1 MAIDP
6 AAFRTAWPQ
15 VVRSLAVVTR
25 SLDSGEEYAAEA
37 FARAAA
43 QPDGAIDDL
52 VGWCIQVGRRTWLDA
67 VRHQAVFARIQ
78 PQLARPEVAAMDV
91 PTGPDAPGDDLD
103 DRLALLFVA
112 CDDALASGAQLVLAM
127 RVVCGLT
134 IRQIAGHLGIAEA
147 TAAAR
152 LTRAKSALARAR
164 GEFAVPDGPA
174 RATRLPVVLACVAGL
189 FAVGQRDALQPADAT
204 QDPARDALTLAE
216 ALVAQYP
223 DEPEVLGLRS
233 VCRLGLARR
242 PGRVRD
248 GVALPLDE
256 VDRST
261 WDQRLLSAGLAD
273 AAAAIATPADPPE
286 QSDPSGRGPER
297 GPECGP
303 ESKPERELE
312 RGPES
317 KPERGRHRE
326 PERLPGRFALEAA
339 ISGVHATARDAA
351 DTDWPRLAQL
361 YDALLHAWPS
371 PATRVAHL
379 VVLGRLAMRDGG
391 DLGQIERD
399 LEELVADGPPYAARD
414 ASLALADLAR
424 RTGRTDEAAGRYREL
439 LDVIPAGPLREF
451 CRRCSG

>member
-1 MAIDP
+1 MPIDP

-15 VVRSLAVVTR
+15 VVRSLAVTTR
-25 SLDSGEEYAAEA
+25 SLDSGEEHAAEA

-52 VGWCIQVGRRTWLDA
+52 VGWCVQVGRRTWLDA
-67 VRHQAVFARIQ
+67 VRHQAVFTRLQ
-78 PQLARPEVAAMDV
+78 PQIARPEVAAVDV
-91 PTGPDAPGDDLD
+91 PTDPGAPGGDLD

-164 GEFAVPDGPA
+164 GEFAVPDGAA
-174 RATRLPVVLACVAGL
+174 RTARLPVVLACVAGL
-189 FAVGQRDALQPADAT
+189 FTVGQRDGIEPADAT

-216 ALVAQYP
+216 ALVAEYP
-223 DEPEVLGLRS
+223 GDPEVLGLRA

-248 GVALPLDE
+248 GVALTLDE
-256 VDRST
+256 VDRSA
-261 WDQRLLSAGLAD
+261 WDRRLLSVGLDD
-273 AAAAIATPADPPE
+273 ATAAITGGGEGGSRP
-286 QSDPSGRGPER
+286 
-297 GPECGP
+297 
-303 ESKPERELE
+303 
-312 RGPES
+312 
-317 KPERGRHRE
+317 
-326 PERLPGRFALEAA
+326 PGRFALEAA
-339 ISGVHATARDAA
+339 ISGVHATARSAE

-361 YDALLHAWPS
+361 YDALLRVWPS
-371 PATRVAHL
+371 PATRVARL
-379 VVLGRLAMRDGG
+379 VVLGRLALREGGGPGGPRGDGG
-391 DLGQIERD
+391 LGAIEHE

-414 ASLALADLAR
+414 ASLALAGLAR
-424 RTGRTDEAAGRYREL
+424 HTGRTDDAAARYREL
-439 LDVIPAGPLREF
+439 LDVVPEGPLREF
-451 CRRCSG
+451 CRRHAG

>member
-1 MAIDP
+1 VPIDP

-15 VVRSLAVVTR
+15 VVRSLAVTTR

-52 VGWCIQVGRRTWLDA
+52 VGWCVRVGRRAWLDTL
-67 VRHQAVFARIQ
+67 RHQAVFARIQ
-78 PQLARPEVAAMDV
+78 SQIARPEVVAV
-91 PTGPDAPGDDLD
+91 DAPTTPGDLD

-112 CDDALASGAQLVLAM
+112 CDEALASGAQLVLAM

-152 LTRAKSALARAR
+152 LTRAKSTLARAR
-164 GEFAVPDGPA
+164 GEFAVPDGAA
-174 RATRLPVVLACVAGL
+174 RDARLPVVLTCVAGL
-189 FAVGQRDALQPADAT
+189 FTVGQRDAPHPPDAT

-256 VDRST
+256 ADRSA
-261 WDQRLLSAGLAD
+261 WDQRLLSAGLND
-273 AAAAIATPADPPE
+273 ATAAIARTEPPE
-286 QSDPSGRGPER
+286 HP
-297 GPECGP
+297 
-303 ESKPERELE
+303 
-312 RGPES
+312 
-317 KPERGRHRE
+317 
-326 PERLPGRFALEAA
+326 PGRFTLEAA
-339 ISGVHATARDAA
+339 ISGVHAAARDAA
-351 DTDWPRLAQL
+351 ETDWPRLAQL
-361 YDALLHAWPS
+361 YDTLLAVWPS
-371 PATRVAHL
+371 PATRVARL
-379 VVLGRLAMRDGG
+379 VVLGRLALRDGG
-391 DLGQIERD
+391 DLGPVEHG
-399 LEELVADGPPYAARD
+399 LEDLVADGPPYAARD

-424 RTGRTDEAAGRYREL
+424 RTGRTEEAAGRYREL

-451 CRRCSG
+451 CRRYAG

>member
-1 MAIDP
+1 VPIDP

-15 VVRSLAVVTR
+15 VVRSLAVTTR
-25 SLDSGEEYAAEA
+25 SLDAGEEYAAEA

-52 VGWCIQVGRRTWLDA
+52 VGWCVQVGRRTWLDT
-67 VRHQAVFARIQ
+67 VRHQAVFARLQ
-78 PQLARPEVAAMDV
+78 PQIARPEVAAVDV
-91 PTGPDAPGDDLD
+91 PTGPGAPGGELD

-134 IRQIAGHLGIAEA
+134 IRQIAAHLGIAEA

-164 GEFAVPDGPA
+164 GEFAVPDGAA
-174 RATRLPVVLACVAGL
+174 RAARLPVVLACVAGL
-189 FAVGQRDALQPADAT
+189 FTVGQRDGMEPADAT

-216 ALVAQYP
+216 ALVAEYP
-223 DEPEVLGLRS
+223 DDPEVLGLRA

-256 VDRST
+256 VDRSA
-261 WDQRLLSAGLAD
+261 WDQRLLSAGLDD
-273 AAAAIATPADPPE
+273 ATAAIVRTGT
-286 QSDPSGRGPER
+286 PSGLGE
-297 GPECGP
+297 
-303 ESKPERELE
+303 
-312 RGPES
+312 
-317 KPERGRHRE
+317 
-326 PERLPGRFALEAA
+326 PGRFALEAA
-339 ISGVHATARDAA
+339 ISGVHASVRDEAG
-351 DTDWPRLAQL
+351 TDWSRLAQL
-361 YDALLHAWPS
+361 YDALLQVWPS
-371 PATRVAHL
+371 PATRVARL
-379 VVLGRLAMRDGG
+379 VVLGRLAMRDGH
-391 DLGQIERD
+391 DLSQIEHE
-399 LEELVADGPPYAARD
+399 LEDLVADGPPYAARD

-451 CRRCSG
+451 CRRYAG

>member
-1 MAIDP
+1 LVPIDP

-15 VVRSLAVVTR
+15 VVRSLAVTTR
-25 SLDSGEEYAAEA
+25 SLDRGEECAAEA

-52 VGWCIQVGRRTWLDA
+52 VAWCIQVGRRTWLDT
-67 VRHQAVFARIQ
+67 VRHQAVFTRLQ
-78 PQLARPEVAAMDV
+78 PQVARPEVAAVDV
-91 PTGPDAPGDDLD
+91 PTEPDAPGGDLD

-112 CDDALASGAQLVLAM
+112 CDDALAPGAQLVLAM

-164 GEFAVPDGPA
+164 GEFAVPDGAA
-174 RATRLPVVLACVAGL
+174 RAARLPVVLACVAGL
-189 FAVGQRDALQPADAT
+189 FTVGQRDELEPVDAT
-204 QDPARDALTLAE
+204 EDPARDALTLAE
-216 ALVAQYP
+216 ALVAEYP
-223 DEPEVLGLRS
+223 DEGEVLGLRA

-256 VDRST
+256 VDRSA
-261 WDQRLLSAGLAD
+261 WDQRLLSAGLDD
-273 AAAAIATPADPPE
+273 ATAAITGTRAP
-286 QSDPSGRGPER
+286 GG
-297 GPECGP
+297 
-303 ESKPERELE
+303 
-312 RGPES
+312 
-317 KPERGRHRE
+317 
-326 PERLPGRFALEAA
+326 PGRFALEAA
-339 ISGVHATARDAA
+339 ISGVHAAARTAA
-351 DTDWPRLAQL
+351 DTDWARLAQL
-361 YDALLHAWPS
+361 YDALLEIWPS
-371 PATRVAHL
+371 PATRVARL

-391 DLGQIERD
+391 GLRDGGAGAGAGDGVGAIERE
-399 LEELVADGPPYAARD
+399 LEELVAEGPPYAARD

-424 RTGRTDEAAGRYREL
+424 HTGRTDEAAARYREL

-451 CRRCSG
+451 CRRHAG

>member
-1 MAIDP
+1 MPIDP

-15 VVRSLAVVTR
+15 VVRSLAVTTR
-25 SLDSGEEYAAEA
+25 SLDRGEECAAEA

-52 VGWCIQVGRRTWLDA
+52 VGWCVQVGRRIWLDT
-67 VRHQAVFARIQ
+67 VRHQAVFARLQ
-78 PQLARPEVAAMDV
+78 PQLARPEVVPVDV
-91 PTGPDAPGDDLD
+91 PTEPGTPGGELD

-112 CDDALASGAQLVLAM
+112 CDDALAPGAQLVLAM

-134 IRQIAGHLGIAEA
+134 IRQIAAHLGIAEA

-164 GEFAVPDGPA
+164 GEFAVPDGAA
-174 RATRLPVVLACVAGL
+174 RDARLPIVLACVAGL
-189 FAVGQRDALQPADAT
+189 FTVGQRDALEPVDAT

-216 ALVAQYP
+216 ALVAEYP
-223 DEPEVLGLRS
+223 DDPEALGLRA

-261 WDQRLLSAGLAD
+261 WDQRLLSAGLDD
-273 AAAAIATPADPPE
+273 ATAAITP
-286 QSDPSGRGPER
+286 GRP
-297 GPECGP
+297 
-303 ESKPERELE
+303 
-312 RGPES
+312 
-317 KPERGRHRE
+317 GR
-326 PERLPGRFALEAA
+326 PGRFALEAA
-339 ISGVHATARDAA
+339 ISGVHASARGAA

-361 YDALLHAWPS
+361 YDALLAVWPS
-371 PATRVAHL
+371 PAVRVARL
-379 VVLGRLAMRDGG
+379 VVLGRLTMEDDG
-391 DLGQIERD
+391 DLDPIERE
-399 LEELVADGPPYAARD
+399 LEDLVAEGPPYAARD

-424 RTGRTDEAAGRYREL
+424 RTGRTDEAAGRYSEL
-439 LDVIPAGPLREF
+439 LEVIPAGPLREF
-451 CRRCSG
+451 CRRYAG

>member
-1 MAIDP
+1 MPIDP

-15 VVRSLAVVTR
+15 VVRTLAVTTR
-25 SLDSGEEYAAEA
+25 SLDRGEEYAAEA

-52 VGWCIQVGRRTWLDA
+52 VGWCVQVGRRTWFDML
-67 VRHQAVFARIQ
+67 RHQRVLFRLQ
-78 PQLARPEVAAMDV
+78 PQLARPEVADVDV
-91 PTGPDAPGDDLD
+91 PHTPGDDLD

-112 CDDALASGAQLVLAM
+112 CDDALAPGAQLVLAM

-164 GEFAVPDGPA
+164 GEFAVPDEPA
-174 RATRLPVVLACVAGL
+174 RAVRLPVVLSCVAGL
-189 FAVGQRDALQPADAT
+189 FTVGQREAPEPADAT
-204 QDPARDALTLAE
+204 QDPARDAATLAE
-216 ALVAQYP
+216 ALVAEYP
-223 DEPEVLGLRS
+223 RDPEVLGLRA

-256 VDRST
+256 VDRAA
-261 WDQRLLSAGLAD
+261 WDRRLLRAGLDD
-273 AAAAIATPADPPE
+273 AATALTWSTSPGAPD
-286 QSDPSGRGPER
+286 S
-297 GPECGP
+297 
-303 ESKPERELE
+303 
-312 RGPES
+312 
-317 KPERGRHRE
+317 
-326 PERLPGRFALEAA
+326 PGRFVLEAA
-339 ISGVHATARDAA
+339 ISGVHATAPDAA
-351 DTDWPRLAQL
+351 GTDWPRLAQL
-361 YDALLHAWPS
+361 YESLQDTWPS
-371 PATRVAHL
+371 PATRVARL
-379 VVLGRLAMRDGG
+379 VVLGRLALRDGG
-391 DLGQIERD
+391 DLVPVERE

-439 LDVIPAGPLREF
+439 LDVVPEGPLREF
-451 CRRCSG
+451 CRRYAG

>member
-1 MAIDP
+1 MPIDP

-15 VVRSLAVVTR
+15 VVRSLAVTTR

-43 QPDGAIDDL
+43 QPDGVIDDL
-52 VGWCIQVGRRTWLDA
+52 VGWCVQVGRRTWLDM
-67 VRHQAVFARIQ
+67 VRHQAVFDRIQ
-78 PQLARPEVAAMDV
+78 SQLVRPEVAAVDV
-91 PTGPDAPGDDLD
+91 PTEPGDDLD

-112 CDDALASGAQLVLAM
+112 CDDALAPGAQLVLAM

-134 IRQIAGHLGIAEA
+134 IRQIAGHLGVAEA

-164 GEFAVPDGPA
+164 GEFAVPDGVA
-174 RATRLPVVLACVAGL
+174 RAGRLPVVLACVAGL
-189 FAVGQRDALQPADAT
+189 FTVGQRDGLEPADAT
-204 QDPARDALTLAE
+204 QDPARDALSLAE

-223 DEPEVLGLRS
+223 DDPEVIGLRA

-256 VDRST
+256 VDRT
-261 WDQRLLSAGLAD
+261 AWDQRLLSAGLDD
-273 AAAAIATPADPPE
+273 ATAAIART
-286 QSDPSGRGPER
+286 GT
-297 GPECGP
+297 
-303 ESKPERELE
+303 
-312 RGPES
+312 
-317 KPERGRHRE
+317 
-326 PERLPGRFALEAA
+326 PGRFALEAA
-339 ISGVHATARDAA
+339 ISGVHASARDAA
-351 DTDWPRLAQL
+351 GTDWRRLAQL
-361 YDALLHAWPS
+361 YDALLQVWPS
-371 PATRVAHL
+371 PATRVARL
-379 VVLGRLAMRDGG
+379 VVLGRLAMRDGDG
-391 DLGQIERD
+391 LDLGPIEHE
-399 LEELVADGPPYAARD
+399 LEDLVADGPPYAARD

-451 CRRCSG
+451 CRRYVG

>member
-1 MAIDP
+1 MQIDP

-15 VVRSLAVVTR
+15 VVRSLAVTTR

-43 QPDGAIDDL
+43 QPDGVIDDL
-52 VGWCIQVGRRTWLDA
+52 VGWCVQVGRRTWLDT
-67 VRHQAVFARIQ
+67 VRHQAVFTRIQ
-78 PQLARPEVAAMDV
+78 PQLARPEVAAVDV
-91 PTGPDAPGDDLD
+91 PTEPGDDLD

-112 CDDALASGAQLVLAM
+112 CDDAITPGAQLVLAM

-152 LTRAKSALARAR
+152 LTRAKSALAKAR
-164 GEFAVPDGPA
+164 GEFAVPDGAA
-174 RATRLPVVLACVAGL
+174 RARRLPVVLACVAGL
-189 FAVGQRDALQPADAT
+189 FTVGQRDGLEPADAT

-216 ALVAQYP
+216 ALAAQYP
-223 DEPEVLGLRS
+223 DDSEVIGLRA

-256 VDRST
+256 VDRSA
-261 WDQRLLSAGLAD
+261 WDQRLLSAGLDD
-273 AAAAIATPADPPE
+273 ATAAIART
-286 QSDPSGRGPER
+286 GT
-297 GPECGP
+297 
-303 ESKPERELE
+303 
-312 RGPES
+312 
-317 KPERGRHRE
+317 
-326 PERLPGRFALEAA
+326 PGRFALEAA
-339 ISGVHATARDAA
+339 ISGVHASARNAGG
-351 DTDWPRLAQL
+351 TDWSRLAQL
-361 YDALLHAWPS
+361 YDALLQVWPS
-371 PATRVAHL
+371 PATRVARL
-379 VVLGRLAMRDGG
+379 VVLGRLALRDDDGSG
-391 DLGQIERD
+391 LGRDLDPIERE
-399 LEELVADGPPYAARD
+399 LEDLVADGPPYAARD

-451 CRRCSG
+451 CRRYAA

>member
-1 MAIDP
+1 MPIDP

-15 VVRSLAVVTR
+15 VVRSLAVTTR

-52 VGWCIQVGRRTWLDA
+52 VAWCVQVGRRTWLDA
-67 VRHQAVFARIQ
+67 VRHQAVFTRLQ
-78 PQLARPEVAAMDV
+78 PQIARPEVAAVDV
-91 PTGPDAPGDDLD
+91 PTGPDAPGGDLD

-112 CDDALASGAQLVLAM
+112 CDDALPSGAQLVLAM

-134 IRQIAGHLGIAEA
+134 IRQIAAHLGIAEA

-164 GEFAVPDGPA
+164 GEFAVPDGAA
-174 RATRLPVVLACVAGL
+174 RAARLPVVLACVAGL
-189 FAVGQRDALQPADAT
+189 FTVGQRDGIEPADAT

-216 ALVAQYP
+216 ALVAEYP
-223 DEPEVLGLRS
+223 DDPEVVGLRA

-256 VDRST
+256 VDRSA
-261 WDQRLLSAGLAD
+261 WDQRLLSAGLGD
-273 AAAAIATPADPPE
+273 ATAAIAA
-286 QSDPSGRGPER
+286 GGAGP
-297 GPECGP
+297 G
-303 ESKPERELE
+303 
-312 RGPES
+312 
-317 KPERGRHRE
+317 H
-326 PERLPGRFALEAA
+326 PGRFALEAA
-339 ISGVHATARDAA
+339 ISGVHAAARTAA
-351 DTDWPRLAQL
+351 DTDWVRLAQL
-361 YDALLHAWPS
+361 YDALLQVWPS
-371 PATRVAHL
+371 PATRVARL
-379 VVLGRLAMRDGG
+379 VVLGRIALRDGG
-391 DLGQIERD
+391 AGSGAGAEADSVSAIERE

-424 RTGRTDEAAGRYREL
+424 HTGRTDEAAARYREL

-451 CRRCSG
+451 CRRHAG

>member
-1 MAIDP
+1 VPIDP

-15 VVRSLAVVTR
+15 VVRSLAVATR
-25 SLDSGEEYAAEA
+25 SLDSGEEFAAEA

-43 QPDGAIDDL
+43 QPDGVIDDL
-52 VGWCIQVGRRTWLDA
+52 VGWCVQVGRRSWLDT

-78 PQLARPEVAAMDV
+78 PQLARPEVAPVDV
-91 PTGPDAPGDDLD
+91 PTGPGDDLD

-112 CDDALASGAQLVLAM
+112 CDDAIAPGAQLVLAM

-134 IRQIAGHLGIAEA
+134 IRQIAGHLGVAEA

-152 LTRAKSALARAR
+152 LTRAKAALARAR
-164 GEFAVPDGPA
+164 GEFAVPDDAA
-174 RATRLPVVLACVAGL
+174 RRVRLPVVLACVAGL
-189 FAVGQRDALQPADAT
+189 FTVGQRDGLEPADAT
-204 QDPARDALTLAE
+204 EDPARDALTLAE

-223 DEPEVLGLRS
+223 DDPEVIGLRA

-256 VDRST
+256 VDRSA
-261 WDQRLLSAGLAD
+261 WDQRLLSAGLDD
-273 AAAAIATPADPPE
+273 ATAALTRTEPPRWPDRPGRPA
-286 QSDPSGRGPER
+286 R
-297 GPECGP
+297 
-303 ESKPERELE
+303 
-312 RGPES
+312 
-317 KPERGRHRE
+317 
-326 PERLPGRFALEAA
+326 PGRFALEAA
-339 ISGVHATARDAA
+339 ISGVHASARDAA

-361 YDALLHAWPS
+361 YDALLQVWPS
-371 PATRVAHL
+371 PAARVARL
-379 VVLGRLAMRDGG
+379 VVLGRLAMRDGAG
-391 DLGQIERD
+391 GLGMVERE
-399 LEELVADGPPYAARD
+399 LEDLVADGPPYAARD

-451 CRRCSG
+451 CRRYAG